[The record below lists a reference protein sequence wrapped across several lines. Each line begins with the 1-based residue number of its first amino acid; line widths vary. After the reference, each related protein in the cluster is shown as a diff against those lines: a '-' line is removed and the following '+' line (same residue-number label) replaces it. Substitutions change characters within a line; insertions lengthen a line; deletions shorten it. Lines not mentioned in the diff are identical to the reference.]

1 MKTASVIRILSGLLF
16 LIAAITARSATTL
29 VLPGT
34 KVQDT
39 VNAAADGDVLVLLE
53 GIYNE
58 DVTVQGKNVRIVRE
72 KGKTVEI
79 SGSLTYRDVNGT
91 VVIRDLKIGRDGSK
105 HLTIDNCEKVGVE
118 DLDLSAGGGLVITN
132 STVVARSCPFGGGL
146 NVSAT
151 NADDNKTIEVIDCT
165 FSGNLDVSR
174 VILNVHDSR
183 FNGGRLSSSDAD
195 LKMVQ
200 VAFTSG
206 ADSGITRGRALL
218 YDVRFNSTSHSVTI
232 NGADWRMHE
241 CYVGESLHV
250 TNAHTRFIRSR
261 TRVHLYHNSPTL
273 PDGNGTEC
281 TVFQSTVGYRLL
293 CRAQRSW
300 IGYNTI
306 KYVDY
311 DHVGSTE
318 AEIVGNDVNGRLSDA
333 VDLVER
339 LIEINCPSLAVNI
352 NNNVLRN
359 TWTGHN
365 EGGIYGTEGKSGV
378 WIYKC
383 QKATI
388 RNNEF
393 NHLHG
398 DCVHIQGDFGGSA
411 EVTGNWFYHCLD
423 SVIEAPFTNVLF
435 THNFWDH
442 DQNSYPRR
450 WVQGGVVLGE
460 GNVKGPAQSPFPDG
474 DLNRDHADRLAV
486 WASIPDALKDKG
498 PPEVHFK
505 DHDGTRNDI
514 GPLGGHAY
522 DPNGKTS
529 VKPVVLS
536 GDHWPK
542 VILKGTSEKINLKAR
557 AAVATPK

>member
-1 MKTASVIRILSGLLF
+1 MKTASAIRILSGLIF

-34 KVQDT
+34 KVQDA

-105 HLTIDNCEKVGVE
+105 HLTIENCEKVGVE

-183 FNGGRLSSSDAD
+183 FNGGRLSSTDAD
-195 LKMVQ
+195 LKMVK
-200 VAFTSG
+200 VVFTSG
-206 ADSGITRGRALL
+206 TDSAITRGKALL

-261 TRVHLYHNSPTL
+261 VRISLNHNNPTL

-281 TVFQSTVGYRLL
+281 TVFQSTIGEGLF
-293 CRAQRSW
+293 CKAGRSW

-306 KYVDY
+306 RYI
-311 DHVGSTE
+311 HFNGVGSSET
-318 AEIVGNDVNGRLSDA
+318 EIVGNDINGRNGAYYLIYLLSSENLNA
-333 VDLVER
+333 R
-339 LIEINCPSLAVNI
+339 IVNNKI
-352 NNNVLRN
+352 KNNWVGGGNHGVCIVKSKNV
-359 TWTGHN
+359 T
-365 EGGIYGTEGKSGV
+365 IY
-378 WIYKC
+378 
-383 QKATI
+383 
-388 RNNEF
+388 NNEF
-393 NHLHG
+393 NHNHG
-398 DCVHIQGDFGGSA
+398 DAVHVSATFGGSV
-411 EVTGNWFYHCLD
+411 EIISNWFH
-423 SVIEAPFTNVLF
+423 VIQEFVVEAPFQNVSF
-435 THNFWDH
+435 HHNILDSNNAHH
-442 DQNSYPRR
+442 DG
-450 WVQGGVVLGE
+450 WVTGGVVVGE
-460 GNVKGPAQSPFPDG
+460 ANVH
-474 DLNRDHADRLAV
+474 LNSGIPVNGYDAD
-486 WASIPDALKDKG
+486 WTTIPDALKDKG
-498 PPEVHFK
+498 SPEAHFK

-542 VILKGTSEKINLKAR
+542 VILKGTSEKINIKAR

>member
-34 KVQDT
+34 KVQDA

-53 GIYNE
+53 GIYYE

-91 VVIRDLKIGRDGSK
+91 VVIRDLKIGRDTTK

-165 FSGNLDVSR
+165 FSGNLDVSK

-183 FNGGRLSSSDAD
+183 FNGGYLSSTDAD

-200 VAFTSG
+200 VVFTGS
-206 ADSGITRGRALL
+206 ADSSITRGKALL
-218 YDVRFNSTSHSVTI
+218 YDVRFDNNTHDVTI

-250 TNAHTRFIRSR
+250 NDAHTRFIRSR
-261 TRVHLYHNSPTL
+261 TRYHLYHNSPTL

-281 TVFQSTVGYRLL
+281 TVFQSTIDENLL

-306 KYVDY
+306 RYIYY
-311 DHVGSTE
+311 DNGGSTE
-318 AEIVGNDVNGRLSDA
+318 AEIVGNDVAGRDVA
-333 VDLVER
+333 TP
-339 LIEINCPSLAVNI
+339 LIYVNAPNLEVNI
-352 NNNVLRN
+352 SNNVIRN
-359 TWTGHN
+359 SWN
-365 EGGIYGTEGKSGV
+365 GGPYSRHGIQ
-378 WIYKC
+378 IAKC
-383 QKATI
+383 LKATI

-393 NHLHG
+393 NHNYG
-398 DCVHIQGDFGGSA
+398 DGVHINSDFGGSA
-411 EVTGNWFYHCLD
+411 EVTGNFFYLIRD
-423 SVIEAPFTNVLF
+423 YIIEAPFTNVLF
-435 THNFWDH
+435 THNYWDT
-442 DQNSYPRR
+442 NSNHTGN

-460 GNVKGPAQSPFPDG
+460 GN
-474 DLNRDHADRLAV
+474 LNGGAGLSDYNRNHANRFAV
-486 WASIPDALKDKG
+486 WTTIPDSLKDKG
-498 PPEVHFK
+498 PPEAHFK

-542 VILKGTSEKINLKAR
+542 VILKGTSEKINIKAR

>member
-1 MKTASVIRILSGLLF
+1 MKTTSAIRILSGLLF
-16 LIAAITARSATTL
+16 LIAAISARSATTL

-34 KVQDT
+34 KVQYA

-105 HLTIDNCEKVGVE
+105 HLTIENCEKVGVE

-132 STVVARSCPFGGGL
+132 STVVARSCQFVG
-146 NVSAT
+146 NATFNNSADS
-151 NADDNKTIEVIDCT
+151 NATIEVIDCT
-165 FSGNLDVSR
+165 FGG
-174 VILNVHDSR
+174 ILSTT
-183 FNGGRLSSSDAD
+183 DAD
-195 LKMVQ
+195 LKMVK
-200 VAFTSG
+200 VVFTSG
-206 ADSGITRGRALL
+206 ADSGITRGKALL
-218 YDVRFNSTSHSVTI
+218 YDVRFDNNAHDVVIDGT
-232 NGADWRMHE
+232 DWRMHE
-241 CYVGESLHV
+241 CYVGESLLV

-281 TVFQSTVGYRLL
+281 TVFQSQIGELL
-293 CRAQRSW
+293 RCRAQRSW

-306 KYVDY
+306 RYITY
-311 DHVGSTE
+311 DDVGSTE
-318 AEIVGNDVNGRLSDA
+318 AEIVGNDVAGRDVA
-333 VDLVER
+333 TQ
-339 LIEINCPSLAVNI
+339 LIYVNAPNLEVNI
-352 NNNVLRN
+352 SNNVIRN
-359 TWTGHN
+359 SWNGN
-365 EGGIYGTEGKSGV
+365 ERHGV
-378 WIYKC
+378 GLWKC

-393 NHLHG
+393 NHCHG
-398 DCVHIQGDFGGSA
+398 DGVHIQGDFGGSA
-411 EVTGNWFYHCLD
+411 EVTGNFFYTTQDHI
-423 SVIEAPFTNVLF
+423 IEAPFANVLF
-435 THNFWDH
+435 THNFWETYNNHTID
-442 DQNSYPRR
+442 
-450 WVQGGVVLGE
+450 WVVGGVVSGE
-460 GNVKGPAQSPFPDG
+460 GNLKANAGLSDY
-474 DLNRDHADRLAV
+474 NRDHADRFAV
-486 WASIPDALKDKG
+486 WASIPDSLKDKG
-498 PPEVHFK
+498 PPEAHFK

-542 VILKGTSEKINLKAR
+542 VILKGTSEKINIKAR